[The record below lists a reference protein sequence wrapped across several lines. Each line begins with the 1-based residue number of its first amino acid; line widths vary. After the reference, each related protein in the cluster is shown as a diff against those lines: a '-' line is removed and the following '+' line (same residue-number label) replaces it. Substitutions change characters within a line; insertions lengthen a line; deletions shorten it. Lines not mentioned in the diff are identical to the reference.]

1 MEDDKKVP
9 KFHLDINGL
18 SLHPSM
24 VWILRATPDSA
35 FLAASRERASGTLF
49 ARLSLQDFSRRYSHS
64 RAAPFTFLALGLS
77 VNIKTEGRS

>member
-1 MEDDKKVP
+1 MP

-35 FLAASRERASGTLF
+35 FFAASWERASGTLF
-49 ARLSLQDFSRRYSHS
+49 ARLSLQDLSRRYSHS
-64 RAAPFTFLALGLS
+64 RAAPFTFLAPGLGID
-77 VNIKTEGRS
+77 IKTEGRS